1 MKAPPAADTDLED
14 ENDRLKAEIIGLQA
28 QLAAAGA
35 TPVPQQQQEI
45 DRLKAEIIRLR
56 AQAAAVGGGGTAARA
71 TPVPQQQQ
79 EIDRLKAEII
89 RLQAQ
94 AAAVGGGGTAA
105 RATPVPPKKEP
116 TDDTDAAGGPTT
128 AGGGGTA
135 ARTTPV
141 PQQQQEINRL
151 MAENIRLQAQ
161 LAAAEGGTTT
171 TTAAAAGNTKA
182 PPATD
187 TDLEDENDR
196 LRDEIGACRERARD
210 AEIDASFYAGEI
222 AGRLGTDPDVAHM
235 RDLYDG
241 AMDESVRLREEA
253 RELER
258 ELMDAEYECARATQ
272 QANEAF
278 RRDVQERDRAL
289 NDCQRDLDDAE
300 HECDRAIGEW
310 KGELDACDRD
320 RQQAQQAAE
329 ALRRDVQERD
339 RALNDCQRDL
349 DDAERDRVLARQ
361 DLDACDRALDDRDR
375 DVHDLRADRD
385 RLQRENDDLRAETNR
400 LRPQVV
406 EEGTA
411 RADRDR
417 ARTDLE
423 DARARIRT
431 LETDLRNLRDRPPS
445 AAPPPP
451 PAVTATAA
459 PAPAPAADEPAP
471 PPPPAVTATAAPAPA
486 PAADEPAPAPG
497 AIEDA
502 GLTADLIRQLLVC
515 DFDLQ
520 TLTNATCER
529 ITRALDDFLSEPNA
543 ATAADA
549 FVVQLT
555 PPDGPLAPDVPLLRE
570 VVAQNAQARGVQP
583 LASANAPL
591 KELLERLHAMYHRDD
606 GGGEAAALAGLRDFS
621 AAFSRVYFDRM
632 RADARRLF
640 TALDRFATDAE
651 TRGDADLAA
660 DARALRERYAFD
672 DAQWDSW
679 RADYDTAEAQAIADD
694 RYAFTL

>member
-28 QLAAAGA
+28 QLAAAG
-35 TPVPQQQQEI
+35 
-45 DRLKAEIIRLR
+45 
-56 AQAAAVGGGGTAARA
+56 A

-471 PPPPAVTATAAPAPA
+471 
-486 PAADEPAPAPG
+486 APG